1 MPTRDCLPQFRA
13 NWLFPW
19 LTEKDTLRV
28 LRKKNNYFSRCPMK
42 NGFQFATL
50 AVHAGEAPCK
60 LTGAL
65 DTPIYQSTTFASVN
79 SDEMAAVYGEEKPGY
94 MYTRYGNP
102 TIHALEEKLAALEAG
117 EAALAFSSGMAA
129 ISSAILGYVKAGD
142 HVVAARSL
150 YGAAYNFLNRKLP
163 ALGASATFIQ
173 STRVED
179 FEKGLRPNTKLIYI
193 ETPSNPILEV
203 LDIASLAQ
211 LARSRGIPSMIDN
224 TFASPALQ
232 QPIPLGITVVV
243 HSATKYLCGH
253 GDAMGGA
260 VIGPQAYI
268 DNLSRE
274 IIRDFGG
281 VISPFNAWLILRGIR
296 TLHLRMPA
304 HCSNAQKI
312 AEFLV
317 RHPKVERVNYP
328 GLPKHPG
335 HDVAK
340 KQMKAFGAMI
350 SFEVKGGYEGGK
362 KVMDRVKIFARAA
375 SLGDTR
381 SLIVHSASTSHRAVP
396 RDQRL
401 AIGISD
407 GLVRLS
413 VGVEAVEDLIAD
425 LEQALDF

>member
-1 MPTRDCLPQFRA
+1 
-13 NWLFPW
+13 
-19 LTEKDTLRV
+19 
-28 LRKKNNYFSRCPMK
+28 MK
-42 NGFQFATL
+42 NGHQFATL
-50 AVHAGEAPCK
+50 AVHAGEPPCRV
-60 LTGAL
+60 TGAL
-65 DTPIYQSTTFASVN
+65 DTPIYQSTTFVSASA
-79 SDEMAAVYGEEKPGY
+79 DEMAAVYGEEKFGY

-102 TIHALEEKLAALEAG
+102 TIRALEEKVQKLEGG

-142 HVVAARSL
+142 HVVASRSL

-163 ALGASATFIQ
+163 RMGASTTFVE

-179 FEKGLRPNTKLIYI
+179 FEKAIRPTTRMIYF
-193 ETPSNPILEV
+193 ETPSNPVLAI
-203 LDIASLAQ
+203 LDIAALAA
-211 LARSRGIPSMIDN
+211 LGRSRGIPTMIDN

-232 QPIPLGITVVV
+232 QPLCLGVTVAV

-260 VIGPQAYI
+260 VIGPKPYI
-268 DNLSRE
+268 DELVHE

-304 HCSNAQKI
+304 HCSNAQQI
-312 AEFLV
+312 AEFLDQ
-317 RHPKVERVNYP
+317 HPKVERVNYP

-335 HDVAK
+335 HEIAA

-350 SFEVKGGYEGGK
+350 SFEVNGGYESGK
-362 KVMDRVKIFARAA
+362 KVMDRVKVFARAA

-401 AIGISD
+401 AIGVTD

-413 VGVEAVEDLIAD
+413 VGIEAADDLLQD
-425 LEQALDF
+425 LDQALAF